1 MHLSLKMLWK
11 MKTKQKSS
19 PSQSQTNF
27 QKMLFTELSEER
39 KEKYYCQITR
49 VGGRG
54 KAPMLGLK

>member
-1 MHLSLKMLWK
+1 
-11 MKTKQKSS
+11 MKTKQKSA

-27 QKMLFTELSEER
+27 QKMLSTELSEER

-54 KAPMLGLK
+54 EAPMLGLK